1 MHTLL
6 YIKPSFLCLVQVAAY
21 LVPVVEV
28 PPWCRWLPTWCRWLP
43 TWCQWL
49 PTWCQWWR
57 CLPGAS
63 GAGGYLPGASGG
75 GASLV
80 PVAASLVPVAAW
92 ILARIFTAGHVGGYA
107 RQLLSAAGNLASE
120 SKLQGEIDRCDYSY
134 YQLFMCSF
142 RVCFYGAVCMLK
154 R

>member
-6 YIKPSFLCLVQVAAY
+6 YIKPYFWC
-21 LVPVVEV
+21 LVPVADSMVPVEEV
-28 PPWCRWLPTWCRWLP
+28 PPWCRLLTPWCR
-43 TWCQWL
+43 WL

-63 GAGGYLPGASGG
+63 GG

-80 PVAASLVPVAAW
+80 PVCLDHSGLAVAYIRPAPW
-92 ILARIFTAGHVGGYA
+92 QERTEAHQCGGA
-107 RQLLSAAGNLASE
+107 LASE

-134 YQLFMCSF
+134 YQLFRCSF
-142 RVCFYGAVCMLK
+142 WVCFYGAVCMLK